1 MNYQSYQAEQNPAE
15 ITLPS
20 DGSATPIALNPAQ
33 GVQRSSA
40 LDPNAPVTIQGIQ
53 MSAAQAKEYGFTA
66 EPEAPVAD
74 VTAQEPSE
82 LPEASPEAPEASS
95 DSSLD
100 EDTAGALGS
109 LLSSRGDVAMSA
121 INSVLESNE
130 LSQEDVSDIANATGL
145 SMEQA
150 SEAFEQVT
158 THLDNVLDG
167 QSSLLS
173 LAAEQDSAATKSAI
187 VSALHGS
194 PEDAQRLIA
203 ATASTMDT
211 SSEAG
216 SLIEALEADGFKVT
230 FQNGRA
236 YLQGNQFPVPQP
248 WSRVF
253 NQFDMI
259 LI

>member
-1 MNYQSYQAEQNPAE
+1 MNYQSYSAEPSPAD

-20 DGSATPIALNPAQ
+20 DGSATPINLNPTQ

-40 LDPNAPVTIQGIQ
+40 EDPNAPVIIQGIQ
-53 MSAAQAKEYGFTA
+53 MSAEQARELGYLNDT
-66 EPEAPVAD
+66 PEAPQVA
-74 VTAQEPSE
+74 TQ
-82 LPEASPEAPEASS
+82 EAPI
-95 DSSLD
+95 DSLEELS
-100 EDTAGALGS
+100 GALEEATENALEEGTAEALNS
-109 LLSSRGDVAMSA
+109 LLSERGDIAMSA
-121 INSVLESNE
+121 INSILEANE
-130 LSQEDVSDIANATGL
+130 LSQENVSNIANATGL

-150 SEAFEQVT
+150 EQAFEQVT
-158 THLDNVLDG
+158 DHLDNVLDG

-194 PEDAQRLIA
+194 PEDALRIIA

-211 SSEAG
+211 SSQAEA
-216 SLIEALEADGFKVT
+216 LFEALEADGFKVT

-236 YLQGNQFPVPQP
+236 YLQGNHFPVPQP
-248 WSRVF
+248 WSRVY
-253 NQFDMI
+253 NQFDMT